1 MTTQVRSGIP
11 DARKQLASTLR
22 EIVAR
27 AVAEEVARH
36 RAG

>member
-1 MTTQVRSGIP
+1 LA
-11 DARKQLASTLR
+11 DEARKHLAMTVR

-36 RAG
+36 RGSS